1 MPMGNITR
9 SVRAALRVL
18 LMGCACA
25 CAWALADTAALDV
38 RVASQAVLEPKWL
51 HDGERIVG
59 ICPDIMAAIERIEP
73 RLHFVG
79 YQRNSRSLSGI
90 ETGLDMGSLD
100 AACGLVSSPRRL
112 AIGQP
117 VGKPLFFVRH
127 YLAVRKDDP
136 VTITSTADLARLGD
150 LVTTQRASVFTQRL
164 REAGVRVDDA
174 TDDNRVNLR
183 KILAGHGRFAYVNDL
198 TLRYLIREENLE
210 DRVRVLPVILGD
222 EPMYFWIGHKADP
235 ALAPLLG
242 AALDRLKASGE
253 LDRIYARWAAPAP

>member
-9 SVRAALRVL
+9 SVQAALRVL

-25 CAWALADTAALDV
+25 CALANAAALEV
-38 RVASQAVLEPKWL
+38 RVASQEVLEPKWL
-51 HDGERIVG
+51 RDGERIVG

-73 RLHFVG
+73 RLRFVG

-90 ETGLDMGSLD
+90 ETGLDTGTLD

-112 AIGQP
+112 AIGRP
-117 VGKPLFFVRH
+117 VGRPIFFVRH

-150 LVTTQRASVFTQRL
+150 LVTTQRASVFTERL
-164 REAGVRVDDA
+164 RDAGVRVDDA

-183 KILAGHGRFAYVNDL
+183 KVLAGHGRFAYVNDL

-222 EPMYFWIGHKADP
+222 EPMYFWVGHKADP

-242 AALDRLKASGE
+242 AALDKLKASGE

>member
-1 MPMGNITR
+1 MGNITR
-9 SVRAALRVL
+9 SVRAALCAL
-18 LMGCACA
+18 LVASACA
-25 CAWALADTAALDV
+25 GADADAATLEV
-38 RVASQAVLEPKWL
+38 RVAAQEALEPKWL

-73 RLHFVG
+73 RLRFVG
-79 YQRNSRSLSGI
+79 YRRNSRSLSGI
-90 ETGLDMGSLD
+90 ETGLDAGTLD

-117 VGKPLFFVRH
+117 VGKPIFFVRH

-150 LVTTQRASVFTQRL
+150 LVTTQRASVFTERL

-174 TDDNRVNLR
+174 TDDNRVNVR

-198 TLRYLIREENLE
+198 TLRYLIRKDSLE

-222 EPMYFWIGHKADP
+222 EPMYFWVGHKADP

-242 AALDRLKASGE
+242 GALDKLKASGE
-253 LDRIYARWAAPAP
+253 LDRIYARWADLAP

>member
-1 MPMGNITR
+1 MPMGNIR
-9 SVRAALRVL
+9 RCVRAALHVL
-18 LMGCACA
+18 LLACA
-25 CAWALADTAALDV
+25 GAAADAAALEV

-51 HDGERIVG
+51 HDGERVVG
-59 ICPDIMAAIERIEP
+59 ICPDIMAAVERIEP

-90 ETGLDMGSLD
+90 ETGLDTGTLD
-100 AACGLVSSPRRL
+100 AACGMVSSPRRL

-117 VGKPLFFVRH
+117 VGKPIYFVRH

-150 LVTTQRASVFTQRL
+150 LVTTQRASVFTERL

-183 KILAGHGRFAYVNDL
+183 KVLAGHGRFAYVNDL
-198 TLRYLIREENLE
+198 TLRYLIREDNLE

-222 EPMYFWIGHKADP
+222 EPMYFWVGHRADP
-235 ALAPLLG
+235 TLAPLLG
-242 AALDRLKASGE
+242 AAIDKLKASGE
-253 LDRIYARWAAPAP
+253 LDRIYARWEGPAP

>member
-1 MPMGNITR
+1 MPTGNITR
-9 SVRAALRVL
+9 AVRAALRVL

-25 CAWALADTAALDV
+25 LADAATLDV
-38 RVASQAVLEPKWL
+38 RIASQSVLEPKWL

-90 ETGLDMGSLD
+90 EAGLDTGTLD

-210 DRVRVLPVILGD
+210 GLVRVLPVILGD
-222 EPMYFWIGHKADP
+222 EPMYFWVGHKADP

>member
-198 TLRYLIREENLE
+198 TLRYLIRKESLE

-222 EPMYFWIGHKADP
+222 EPTYFWVGHKADP

-242 AALDRLKASGE
+242 AALDKLKANGE
-253 LDRIYARWAAPAP
+253 LDRIYVRWSDLAP